1 MVEMRSQ
8 FWYEPNSPGEY
19 QALGLV
25 KAVWFPKGEK
35 STTGWL
41 LCDQGCCQIE
51 SSILGKETREFMY
64 SHPDISKTLNYFNV
78 YPRTTEGQL
87 TFQVKML
94 HNTNTSNW
102 SSWLTELEAN
112 IDRFRIRGTIRRVL
126 NEALVIHVQQNVK
139 PNKTPNFQFEVELKG
154 EVDGFSIGQF
164 VEVFALRTF
173 YALEIESVELIEDV
187 QDPSKAWA
195 RAR

>member
-1 MVEMRSQ
+1 
-8 FWYEPNSPGEY
+8 
-19 QALGLV
+19 
-25 KAVWFPKGEK
+25 
-35 STTGWL
+35 
-41 LCDQGCCQIE
+41 
-51 SSILGKETREFMY
+51 MY

-94 HNTNTSNW
+94 HNTNSPNW
-102 SSWLTELEAN
+102 YTLLTELEAN

-154 EVDGFSIGQF
+154 EIDGFSIGQF